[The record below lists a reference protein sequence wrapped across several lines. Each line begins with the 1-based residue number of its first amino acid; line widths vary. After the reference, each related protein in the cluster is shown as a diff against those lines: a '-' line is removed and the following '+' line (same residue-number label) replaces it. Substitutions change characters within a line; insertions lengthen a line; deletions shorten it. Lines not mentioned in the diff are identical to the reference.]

1 MTRKNRQPDAAT
13 GHDVVDEDSHEEEED
28 SYEEEESYEDEADDE
43 EYDDDVDEE
52 ESSDEDDGYE
62 DEDEEEVEVPETPA
76 ERRKRV
82 LAARAAGEPTTAAVE
97 PARSGPSTKWSIDRL
112 DAREKRFSFVAS
124 GAAALFGIF
133 IYVTE
138 TQNHNF
144 RLAKGQLTP
153 QTTLIIGLV
162 AAALLVGVTV
172 LGRRAP
178 VGFVAL
184 FTGAA
189 FGQTSLFLGVPFFVL
204 AVWLLIRSYKVQKES
219 SAKLRAAGGG
229 ARARPAPASRSA
241 ARPAAPARPARPT
254 TVAEARRARSKKS
267 SAPAGN
273 KRYTPKRPAPPP
285 PKPSR
290 RQRKATASD

>member
-1 MTRKNRQPDAAT
+1 MTRKNRQADAST
-13 GHDVVDEDSHEEEED
+13 GDDAVDAGSFEEEED
-28 SYEEEESYEDEADDE
+28 SYDEEESYDDAEDEVDDE
-43 EYDDDVDEE
+43 EYDVDEDEE
-52 ESSDEDDGYE
+52 EDESSEEDDGYP
-62 DEDEEEVEVPETPA
+62 DDEEVEVPETPA

-82 LAARAAGEPTTAAVE
+82 LAARAAGEPVTTE
-97 PARSGPSTKWSIDRL
+97 PVRSGPSTKWSIDRL

-162 AAALLVGVTV
+162 AAALLAGVTV

-204 AVWLLIRSYKVQKES
+204 AVWLLIRSYRVQKES
-219 SAKLRAAGGG
+219 AAKARAAGGG
-229 ARARPAPASRSA
+229 ARARPTAAARSTA
-241 ARPAAPARPARPT
+241 ARPAAPSRPT

-273 KRYTPKRPAPPP
+273 KRYTPKRLPPPP

>member
-1 MTRKNRQPDAAT
+1 MTRKHRQADAST
-13 GHDVVDEDSHEEEED
+13 GDDTVDED
-28 SYEEEESYEDEADDE
+28 SYEEEEDSYD
-43 EYDDDVDEE
+43 DEE
-52 ESSDEDDGYE
+52 ESYE
-62 DEDEEEVEVPETPA
+62 DEDEDDEGDVDEDESSEEDDGYLDEDEAPETPA

-82 LAARAAGEPTTAAVE
+82 LAARAAGQPATIEPV
-97 PARSGPSTKWSIDRL
+97 RSGPSTKWSIDRL
-112 DAREKRFSFVAS
+112 DPREKRFSFVAS

-133 IYVTE
+133 VYVTE

-153 QTTLIIGLV
+153 QTTLIVGLV
-162 AAALLVGVTV
+162 AAALLAGVTV

-219 SAKLRAAGGG
+219 AAKVRAVGGG
-229 ARARPAPASRSA
+229 SRARPAPGSRSA
-241 ARPAAPARPARPT
+241 SRPAAPVRPT
-254 TVAEARRARSKKS
+254 AAAARRPRSKGP
-267 SAPAGN
+267 AVPAGN